1 MGTPA
6 QTPPLPYIVKLS
18 CLKESSEALLK
29 TDSVTDSVTNTYA
42 FIVKAWIFTK
52 NRLHHSLKLK
62 TDSITESAI
71 DTAIATPR

>member
-6 QTPPLPYIVKLS
+6 QTPPLPFIVKLS

-42 FIVKAWIFTK
+42 FIVKA
-52 NRLHHSLKLK
+52 
-62 TDSITESAI
+62 
-71 DTAIATPR
+71 